1 MRARMLFLLVAALGL
16 TAVLAGCGGSSKS
29 SNSTTNSTSAGAAGG
44 TFLSVAKGAPSGSP
58 DPQINY
64 TLQEWQ
70 LLIFSHDGLVAFK
83 RVGGT
88 EGTKLVPDLATSI
101 PTPTDGGK
109 TYKFTIRKG
118 IKFSNGK
125 ELKPSDV
132 KYTFVRLFKI
142 GQSPNAGSWY
152 NVIVGG
158 DACVKTPATCNLDK
172 GIVVNDANNTV
183 TFHLTRGDPEF
194 LDKIAVPF
202 AFILPTGTPN
212 KEVQIPPPGTG
223 PYKWVE
229 YNPNKEMKL
238 VRNPYFKV
246 WSKDAQ
252 PAGNPDVIV
261 QKFGLSGEA
270 QVTQVENGQADWM
283 FDTPPADRLSEMSTK
298 YASQVFVNPL
308 TAVYYFAFNV
318 RVPPFNNLKARQGVN
333 FATDRNAL
341 VKIYGGPKLAVPT
354 CQILPPSFPGYKAYC
369 PYTKNPGSGKWTAPD
384 MAKAQ
389 QLINASGTKGA
400 VVKVNT
406 DTTDVNKAFG
416 LYFVG
421 LLNKLGYKAQL
432 QALSPDI
439 QYPYCQNSKN
449 KIQFCYS
456 SWYQDY
462 PAASDFLNVLLGCDS
477 FVPNSN
483 ASPNIA
489 EFCNKPIQ
497 GQMNAALQQG
507 ITDPTGANTKWA
519 AVDKAVTDQAP
530 WVSMFNP
537 KYVNFVSKR
546 VKGFQFSPQWYFL
559 IDQASVK

>member
-1 MRARMLFLLVAALGL
+1 
-16 TAVLAGCGGSSKS
+16 
-29 SNSTTNSTSAGAAGG
+29 
-44 TFLSVAKGAPSGSP
+44 
-58 DPQINY
+58 
-64 TLQEWQ
+64 
-70 LLIFSHDGLVAFK
+70 
-83 RVGGT
+83 
-88 EGTKLVPDLATSI
+88 
-101 PTPTDGGK
+101 
-109 TYKFTIRKG
+109 
-118 IKFSNGK
+118 
-125 ELKPSDV
+125 
-132 KYTFVRLFKI
+132 
-142 GQSPNAGSWY
+142 
-152 NVIVGG
+152 
-158 DACVKTPATCNLDK
+158 
-172 GIVVNDANNTV
+172 
-183 TFHLTRGDPEF
+183 
-194 LDKIAVPF
+194 
-202 AFILPTGTPN
+202 
-212 KEVQIPPPGTG
+212 
-223 PYKWVE
+223 
-229 YNPNKEMKL
+229 
-238 VRNPYFKV
+238 
-246 WSKDAQ
+246 
-252 PAGNPDVIV
+252 VIV

-298 YASQVFVNPL
+298 YASQVYVNPL

-507 ITDPTGANTKWA
+507 ITDPTGANTKWE

>member
-1 MRARMLFLLVAALGL
+1 MRARMVFLLIAALGL

-29 SNSTTNSTSAGAAGG
+29 SSTTTNSTAAGAAGG

-83 RVGGT
+83 RVGGS

-109 TYKFTIRKG
+109 TYKFTIRKE
-118 IKFSNGK
+118 IKFSSGK
-125 ELKPSDV
+125 VLKPSDV
-132 KYTFVRLFKI
+132 KYTFERLFKI

-172 GIVVNDANNTV
+172 GIIADDANSTV

-283 FDTPPADRLSEMSTK
+283 FDPPPADRLNEMSTK
-298 YASQVFVNPL
+298 YPSQVYVNPL

-354 CQILPPSFPGYKAYC
+354 CQILPPTFPGYKAYC

-456 SWYQDY
+456 SWFQDY
-462 PAASDFLNVLLGCDS
+462 PAASDFLNVLLGCAS

-489 EFCNKPIQ
+489 EFCNQPIQ
-497 GQMNAALQQG
+497 AQMNAALQQG
-507 ITDPTGANTKWA
+507 ITDPSGANTKWA

-537 KYVNFVSKR
+537 KLLNFVSKR